1 MNSAVGA
8 GHVSPVSLSPRVRRT
23 LLRCRACGSSGFFTT
38 PHLNLGRDSVEA
50 MIPGRSVGRKSPA
63 TPTVVVVA
71 EAPDAMILVTDDGGG
86 RDDLSASV
94 PQLTSAIDER
104 KQ

>member
-8 GHVSPVSLSPRVRRT
+8 GHGSPVSLSPRGRRT
-23 LLRCRACGSSGFFTT
+23 FARRRARGSRGFCAT
-38 PHLNLGRDSVEA
+38 PRLNLGRDSIEA
-50 MIPGRSVGRKSPA
+50 TIPGRSVGRRHPGP
-63 TPTVVVVA
+63 PTVVVGA
-71 EAPDAMILVTDDGGG
+71 EASDAMILVTDDGGG

>member
-1 MNSAVGA
+1 MKSAVGA
-8 GHVSPVSLSPRVRRT
+8 GHVSPVSLSPRARRTFVRRHV
-23 LLRCRACGSSGFFTT
+23 CRGGRFCMD
-38 PHLNLGRDSVEA
+38 PHLNLRRDSAEA
-50 MIPGRSVGRKSPA
+50 MIPGRSVGPKHPG
-63 TPTVVVVA
+63 TPVVVVVA

-86 RDDLSASV
+86 RDGLPASV

>member
-8 GHVSPVSLSPRVRRT
+8 GHVSPVSLSPRGRRP
-23 LLRCRACGSSGFFTT
+23 LVRCRARGSSGFCVT
-38 PHLNLGRDSVEA
+38 PHLNLCRDSVEA
-50 MIPGRSVGRKSPA
+50 TIPGRSVGRRHPG
-63 TPTVVVVA
+63 TPTVVVGA
-71 EAPDAMILVTDDGGG
+71 EASDAMILVTDDGGG